1 MPSTGQQKVLDVR
14 DPDSFTC
21 QGIPFLDEVS
31 TFAKQILWKSE
42 SQEKFTGKLITFY
55 LHEKSQEK
63 VAKVHKS
70 KEEEK
75 PK

>member
-1 MPSTGQQKVLDVR
+1 M
-14 DPDSFTC
+14 
-21 QGIPFLDEVS
+21 
-31 TFAKQILWKSE
+31 FAKQILWKSE

-70 KEEEK
+70 KEEDK